1 MAESLC
7 GPAKSRAYLLDVTKQ
22 VVVGAQYRLRH
33 IMTSCVGA
41 NNIDKSPD
49 GNLSLNTRPA
59 LSEKFIV
66 QMKSLLQV
74 STMFD
79 QGLKTAAKF

>member
-49 GNLSLNTRPA
+49 GNLSQTHPA